1 MSFIKNKTLGLF
13 VKTNGRIS
21 RHLYAGKGLI
31 ITLHR
36 VRPQNEMSVLK
47 QNKMWEITPEHLEKA
62 IQFFKNRKYSFI
74 ASSEVVKYLSGNE
87 KQKFVCF
94 TIDDGY
100 MDNIQY
106 AYPVFRKYNIPFT
119 IYLSTAFVT
128 QALYPWEFCLE
139 HFILSR
145 NNFSF
150 KYDNKDYKYTCNSEY
165 EKTTVYDDVYKILK
179 KNNHLKSREKTLNAV
194 FGSYLESGNYRKIK
208 MIDNN
213 TVKFYANDAYLSF
226 QNHTHNHYV
235 LSQLT
240 FEQQVS
246 EITEA
251 SRIIEELSGKKTS
264 EVAFPFGGPH
274 DINGDSFKAAKKA
287 GIKCCF
293 IAYPGNVFAGIS
305 NFLIPRFSL
314 ETRTNELELS
324 YMADGIRHFS
334 YHGFSKTKC
343 FEKLYSK

>member
-13 VKTNGRIS
+13 VKTNGCIS
-21 RHLYAGKGLI
+21 RYFYAGKGLI

-36 VRPQNEMSVLK
+36 VRPQSEMSVLK
-47 QNKMWEITPEHLEKA
+47 QNKMWEITPEHLERT
-62 IQFFKNRKYSFI
+62 ILFFKNREYRFI
-74 ASSEVVKYLSGNE
+74 ASSDVVKYLSGNE

-128 QALYPWEFCLE
+128 NIIYPWEFCLE
-139 HFILSR
+139 QFILSHK
-145 NNFSF
+145 SILF
-150 KYDNKDYKYTCNSEY
+150 KYDNKEYSYSCDSETK
-165 EKTTVYDDVYKILK
+165 KTTVYDEVYRILK
-179 KNNHLKSREKTLNAV
+179 KNNNAKSREEVLNCV
-194 FGSYLESGNYRKIK
+194 FGNYWHSDDYRRIK
-208 MIDNN
+208 MIDTT
-213 TVKFYANDAYLSF
+213 TVKAYANDDLLCF

-240 FEQQVS
+240 FEEQLF

-251 SRIIEELSGKKTS
+251 NRIIETLTGRKPQ
-264 EVAFPFGGPH
+264 EVAFPFGGPN
-274 DINGDSFKAAKKA
+274 DLNTDTFKAVKKA
-287 GIKCCF
+287 GINCSF
-293 IAYPGNVFAGIS
+293 IAYPGNVFPGI
-305 NFLIPRFSL
+305 NNYLIPRFSL
-314 ETRTNELELS
+314 ETKTNEIELN
-324 YMADGIRHFS
+324 YMVDGIRHFS

-343 FEKLYSK
+343 FEKLYNK